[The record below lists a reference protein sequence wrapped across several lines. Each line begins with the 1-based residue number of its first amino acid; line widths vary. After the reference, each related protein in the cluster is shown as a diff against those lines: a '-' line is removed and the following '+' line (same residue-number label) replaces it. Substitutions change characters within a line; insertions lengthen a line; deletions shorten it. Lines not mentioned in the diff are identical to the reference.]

1 MTERGPRLRSS
12 DVPAANPVEAS
23 IRRFDDFQ
31 RRHPLLA
38 LPIGVIRKY
47 ADDNGGILAAL
58 LTYYAFLSIF
68 PFLLLAVTVLGF
80 FLGEPDARSQLATF
94 LSEFPVVGERL
105 VENIQAIQ
113 ARGLGLALGLIGT
126 TWGSLGVLQAAQY
139 AMAEIGD
146 SPRVDRPNPF
156 RRLGRSLFL
165 TLAGLGTLL
174 VVVWLI
180 GRGMSAPRLDVS
192 TAGEFLISVA
202 LTTAVIAFGYRVL
215 APGEPTFSRLWRG
228 ALTAGIAW
236 TMLVGIG
243 TYLATNQLRRA
254 SDLYGFFGVII
265 GLVAWM
271 ALASNFFVIGAEVN
285 IVRERRLWPRTLLQ
299 PPIVD
304 ADETVLTSQV
314 MKERR
319 RPEQQISVEYSE
331 PQRTE
336 GRGDDE
342 GRPNDIA

>member
-1 MTERGPRLRSS
+1 M
-12 DVPAANPVEAS
+12 
-23 IRRFDDFQ
+23 
-31 RRHPLLA
+31 
-38 LPIGVIRKY
+38 
-47 ADDNGGILAAL
+47 
-58 LTYYAFLSIF
+58 
-68 PFLLLAVTVLGF
+68 
-80 FLGEPDARSQLATF
+80 
-94 LSEFPVVGERL
+94 
-105 VENIQAIQ
+105 
-113 ARGLGLALGLIGT
+113 
-126 TWGSLGVLQAAQY
+126 
-139 AMAEIGD
+139 
-146 SPRVDRPNPF
+146 
-156 RRLGRSLFL
+156 
-165 TLAGLGTLL
+165 L

-180 GRGMSAPRLDVS
+180 GRGMSAPRFDVS
-192 TAGEFLISVA
+192 TTGEFLVSVA
-202 LTTAVIAFGYRVL
+202 LTTAMIAFGYRVL

-236 TMLVGIG
+236 TMLVAIA

-342 GRPNDIA
+342 GRPADIA

>member
-1 MTERGPRLRSS
+1 MTDADPKLRSS

-23 IRRFDDFQ
+23 VRRFDDFQ
-31 RRHPLLA
+31 RRHPSLA
-38 LPIGVIRKY
+38 LPVGVIRKY

-58 LTYYAFLSIF
+58 LTYYAFLSVF

-80 FLGEPDARSQLATF
+80 FLGEPSARSELAAI
-94 LSEFPVVGERL
+94 LSEFPIVGERL
-105 VENIQAIQ
+105 VANIQAIQ

-139 AMAEIGD
+139 AMAEITD
-146 SPRVDRPNPF
+146 RPRVDRPNPF
-156 RRLGRSLFL
+156 RRLGRSFSL

-180 GRGMSAPRLDVS
+180 GRGMSAPRFDVS
-192 TAGEFLISVA
+192 TVGEFVVSVA
-202 LTTAVIAFGYRVL
+202 LTTVMISVGYRVL
-215 APGEPTFSRLWRG
+215 SPGDPSLSVLWRG

-236 TMLVGIG
+236 TILVSVA

-285 IVRERRLWPRTLLQ
+285 VVRERRLWPRTLLQ

-319 RPEQQISVEYSE
+319 RPEQRIAVEYSPASPAE
-331 PQRTE
+331 NSE
-336 GRGDDE
+336 DDA
-342 GRPNDIA
+342 PIDAD